1 MFKAKYVIIDDRM
14 PRIFTEVENHSDMV
28 RHGEKCTS
36 AGFVYFSANRHGNVV
51 SSCYGESI
59 SLGLKADPER
69 DKHLIDTF
77 ILNRNS

>member
-1 MFKAKYVIIDDRM
+1 M

-28 RHGEKCTS
+28 GHGENCTS
-36 AGFVYFSANRHGNVV
+36 AGFVYFSANSNREVV

-69 DKHLIDTF
+69 DKYLIDTF
-77 ILNRNS
+77 ILNRNT